1 MSKNGRKLLDMHVLN
16 RIILAF
22 LEPFLFL
29 SGKNYCYS
37 EFFLS
42 SLERGYYAGMALML
56 HLYEKLSVDA
66 KTTTT
71 TNLKHKT
78 KHPHFYRYIPCVT
91 QRIAS
96 A

>member
-42 SLERGYYAGMALML
+42 FLERGYNAGMALML